1 MAQGGAKRIKGQLD
15 SSESAP
21 VVLSTEQEAL
31 LDLGASGAFDGATFL
46 DLIEDA
52 YKASGTAV
60 SGMKAVLLGSENSGS
75 GNLEPLKSSGGEL
88 FIRSSS
94 QLPVSVNNASGA
106 SAVNIQDGGNS
117 ITVDGTVGVSGTVTV
132 AGAVT
137 NAGTFAVQVDGAA
150 LTSLQLIDDAIY
162 TDGTGTVTKG
172 VAILGQ
178 DGTNPQAIKTDSNG
192 ELQVDVL
199 TMPNMTIGA
208 AIPAGTNNIGDV
220 DVASI
225 AAGTNYIGKVRPT
238 DGTTD
243 AEIVPLAGYNAQ
255 AVAIVDG
262 SGNQITSFGGGTQYT
277 EDAAAASDPVGT
289 VPILIRKDTPATVTS
304 TDGDNVAQ
312 RGTNY
317 GAAYVQV
324 VTSAGAFV
332 DSFGGAAAGV
342 TYGTDTSMTV
352 TALNSLANSATAG
365 WQSIRVSNVS
375 TRAKDYIIGIKLT
388 MANTAPGNDKAA
400 YVYICPFW
408 TSDAGTT
415 WYAASQGTTT
425 LPTGAEGTTTIAS
438 PNNLRLLGVLNYTT
452 QNMVLQ
458 DTFRLSD
465 VFGTTMPQGF
475 SIIVINFTGAAI
487 AASTNLVSY
496 TAIT

>member
-1 MAQGGAKRIKGQLD
+1 
-15 SSESAP
+15 
-21 VVLSTEQEAL
+21 
-31 LDLGASGAFDGATFL
+31 
-46 DLIEDA
+46 
-52 YKASGTAV
+52 
-60 SGMKAVLLGSENSGS
+60 
-75 GNLEPLKSSGGEL
+75 
-88 FIRSSS
+88 
-94 QLPVSVNNASGA
+94 
-106 SAVNIQDGGNS
+106 
-117 ITVDGTVGVSGTVTV
+117 
-132 AGAVT
+132 
-137 NAGTFAVQVDGAA
+137 
-150 LTSLQLIDDAIY
+150 
-162 TDGTGTVTKG
+162 
-172 VAILGQ
+172 
-178 DGTNPQAIKTDSNG
+178 
-192 ELQVDVL
+192 
-199 TMPNMTIGA
+199 
-208 AIPAGTNNIGDV
+208 
-220 DVASI
+220 
-225 AAGTNYIGKVRPT
+225 
-238 DGTTD
+238 
-243 AEIVPLAGYNAQ
+243 
-255 AVAIVDG
+255 VAIVDG

-277 EDAAAASDPVGT
+277 EDAAAAADPVGT

-324 VTSAGAFV
+324 VTSSGAYV

-342 TYGTDTSMTV
+342 TYGTDTNMTV

-388 MANTAPGNDKAA
+388 MANTAPANDKAC
-400 YVYICPFW
+400 YVYICAFW

-475 SIIVINFTGAAI
+475 SIIVINYTGAAI

>member
-150 LTSLQLIDDAIY
+150 LTALQLIDDAVY
-162 TDGTGTVTKG
+162 TDGSGTVTKG

-199 TMPNMTIGA
+199 TMPNITIGA

-220 DVASI
+220 DVATI

-289 VPILIRKDTPATVTS
+289 VKILIRKDTPASEVS
-304 TDGDNVAQ
+304 GDGDNIAQ
-312 RGTNY
+312 RGNKY
-317 GAAYVQV
+317 GAGYVSLLSSQG
-324 VTSAGAFV
+324 TPIDLGN
-332 DSFGGAAAGV
+332 
-342 TYGTDTSMTV
+342 TYGTDTSMTITGLV
-352 TALNSLANSATAG
+352 SKATSTTVG
-365 WQSIRVSNVS
+365 WESDRVSNLATKAKNVLLNYKISMAS
-375 TRAKDYIIGIKLT
+375 TAPSSSKSIQFYIIGW
-388 MANTAPGNDKAA
+388 
-400 YVYICPFW
+400 W
-408 TSDAGTT
+408 TTDGGST
-415 WYAASQGTTT
+415 WRSTSGGTTT
-425 LPTGAEGTTTIAS
+425 LPTGSQASYTIAS
-438 PNNLRLLGVLNYTT
+438 PNDFKLLGIANYTT

-458 DTFRLSD
+458 GSLQFLD
-465 VFGTTMPQGF
+465 VMSTMPQAW
-475 SIIVINFTGAAI
+475 SIFVLNDTGAATHSSGI
-487 AASTNLVSY
+487 ELYYSL
-496 TAIT
+496 IT